1 MKKSPTKQPMPSYP
15 NRPAYRTENDQSFTD
30 LELSKISNAS
40 RHAESRPMLV
50 DRSNKMSPQK
60 QLIKITYPSRNS
72 SVNSR
77 EGDSRVRQVVVSP
90 KSQAPNQCSPKEAE
104 LLRKLTILEGRV
116 GELHR

>member
-15 NRPAYRTENDQSFTD
+15 NRPAYRSENDQSFTD

-50 DRSNKMSPQK
+50 DKSNKMSPK

-77 EGDSRVRQVVVSP
+77 DGDSRVRQVVVSP
-90 KSQAPNQCSPKEAE
+90 KSQAQSQCSPKEAE
-104 LLRKLTILEGRV
+104 LLRKLSILEGRV